1 MHFKPQVPDTQA
13 AAPFT
18 SPGQLMHMAPQ
29 AVASSSAAQRAP
41 QRWYPEPQVKSQ
53 LVPSQVV
60 ALAPVGFEQDVH
72 AVVPH
77 ESTLVF
83 EAQTPLQS
91 CVPFG
96 HTPEQAADEATQA
109 PAQGF
114 IPEGQAGTQAVPLHV
129 TLPPVGA

>member
-1 MHFKPQVPDTQA
+1 M
-13 AAPFT
+13 
-18 SPGQLMHMAPQ
+18 
-29 AVASSSAAQRAP
+29 
-41 QRWYPEPQVKSQ
+41 KSQ
-53 LVPSQVV
+53 LVPLQVV
-60 ALAPVGFEQDVH
+60 ALAPTGFEHDVH
-72 AVVPH
+72 AVVPQ

-83 EAQTPLQS
+83 DAQTPLQS

-96 HTPEQAADEATQA
+96 HTPEQAAVEATQA